1 MNKLILLALVCTG
14 FAVTTP
20 FTAHALDSEKVG
32 QNLDARNR
40 EGIAQA
46 NAPLPLAEPNMSLA
60 EPLLGTRHFV
70 LATPALCAYGTR
82 IAQYNQNRDR
92 QFSVYYRNRGNRQWT
107 LEGYHN
113 NRRDARQAANRLE
126 RRGYRTYIQVSRRI
140 NSGMNRG

>member
-1 MNKLILLALVCTG
+1 MKKIILLALVCTG

-20 FTAHALDSEKVG
+20 LTAQALDSEKIG
-32 QNLDARNR
+32 QNLDSHSEQLSQR
-40 EGIAQA
+40 
-46 NAPLPLAEPNMSLA
+46 EPNMSLA
-60 EPLLGTRHFV
+60 QYVGEASPLENRD
-70 LATPALCAYGTR
+70 
-82 IAQYNQNRDR
+82 QYRNNQYRRNQDR

-126 RRGYRTYIQVSRRI
+126 RRGYRTYVQVSRRI